1 MKFKFLI
8 VFFFTLIFFQDISSS
23 QIQKVRIEIKDK
35 FLIAEIAATDEEQ
48 SEGLM
53 NRSSLGKNEGMLFI
67 FEEGSNPCFW
77 MKDTTIPLSLAFIDK
92 ENKIVKI
99 VDMTPLSLTEHCSGQ
114 PVNLALEVNQ
124 GWFQQNNIRVG
135 EKILSIKRVN

>member
-1 MKFKFLI
+1 
-8 VFFFTLIFFQDISSS
+8 
-23 QIQKVRIEIKDK
+23 
-35 FLIAEIAATDEEQ
+35 
-48 SEGLM
+48 
-53 NRSSLGKNEGMLFI
+53 MLFI

-99 VDMTPLSLTEHCSGQ
+99 VDMTPLSLIEHCSGQ

-135 EKILSIKRVN
+135 EKILSIKKVN

>member
-1 MKFKFLI
+1 MKFKFFIIL
-8 VFFFTLIFFQDISSS
+8 FFNLIFFQDISLS

-92 ENKIVKI
+92 ENKIIKI
-99 VDMTPLSLTEHCSGQ
+99 VDMTPLSLVEHCSGQ

-135 EKILSIKRVN
+135 EKILSIKKVN